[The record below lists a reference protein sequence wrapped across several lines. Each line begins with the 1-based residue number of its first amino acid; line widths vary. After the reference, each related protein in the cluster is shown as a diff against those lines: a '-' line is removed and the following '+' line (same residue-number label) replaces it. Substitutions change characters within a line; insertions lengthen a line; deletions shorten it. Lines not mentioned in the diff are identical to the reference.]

1 VSDAVP
7 VHNQTQE
14 DPMISMGI
22 KRGVRGTAMSALL
35 AAALTSLVVL
45 GFASQAFAT
54 KPTGDFVNFGNCPTK
69 TAGVNFCVFGQTTSG
84 EFKIKN
90 TEVPITKTIT
100 IQGGIIDNEETGVE
114 TWVNAAN
121 GAETLSKTP
130 QNVPGGVLKLVA
142 PSFFPEP
149 LKKIWEELIA
159 KSALGASAT
168 AELEGKITISR
179 LNLITGAPDALSLPV
194 RVHLENEFLGPKCY
208 VGSASKPVVIELT
221 AGETKPPLP
230 NKAIKGSLGEP
241 EFKDEGNLL
250 ILRKNELVNNT
261 FSAPGAEGCGSQIL
275 FGLFTGLIDEAVN
288 AEIGLPSA
296 SGNNTA
302 IFKGTLENARASAVI
317 ASEK

>member
-1 VSDAVP
+1 MTRMGKPHMGLLAV
-7 VHNQTQE
+7 
-14 DPMISMGI
+14 
-22 KRGVRGTAMSALL
+22 A
-35 AAALTSLVVL
+35 AAALMALV
-45 GFASQAFAT
+45 FAGPALAT
-54 KPTGDFVNFGNCPTK
+54 KPTGDFVNFANCPTK
-69 TAGVNFCVFGQTTSG
+69 TAGVNYCVFGQTTSG
-84 EFKIKN
+84 EFKIKK

-100 IQGGIIDNEETGVE
+100 IQGGIIENEVTEAE

-159 KSALGASAT
+159 KSALGANAT

-179 LNLITGAPDALSLPV
+179 ANLLTGAPDALSLPV

-208 VGSASKPVVIELT
+208 VGSSSKPVVIELT
-221 AGETKPPLP
+221 TGATSPPLP
-230 NKAIKGSLGEP
+230 NKSIKGSLGEV
-241 EFKDEGNLL
+241 ELKDESNLL
-250 ILRKNELVNNT
+250 ILKKNELVNNT
-261 FSAPGAEGCGSQIL
+261 FAAPGAEGCGSQIL
-275 FGLFTGLIDEAVN
+275 FGIFTGLIDEAVN

-302 IFKGTLENARASAVI
+302 IFKGSLENASAAAVV

>member
-1 VSDAVP
+1 MIRMGKPHLGLLAV
-7 VHNQTQE
+7 
-14 DPMISMGI
+14 
-22 KRGVRGTAMSALL
+22 A
-35 AAALTSLVVL
+35 AAALMALA
-45 GFASQAFAT
+45 FAGPAMAT
-54 KPTGDFVNFGNCPTK
+54 KPTGAFVNFGNCPTK
-69 TAGVNFCVFGQTTSG
+69 TAGVNYCVFGQTTSG

-100 IQGGIIDNEETGVE
+100 IQGGIIENEETGAE

-130 QNVPGGVLKLVA
+130 ENVPGGVLKLVA
-142 PSFFPEP
+142 PSFFFEP
-149 LKKIWEELIA
+149 LKKIWEEFIA
-159 KSALGASAT
+159 KSFLGANAT

-179 LNLITGAPDALSLPV
+179 LNLLTGEPDALSLPV
-194 RVHLENEFLGPKCY
+194 RVHLENGFLGSKCY
-208 VGSASKPVVIELT
+208 VGSSSKPVTIELT
-221 AGETKPPLP
+221 TGETKPPLP

-241 EFKDEGNLL
+241 EFLEEGNLL
-250 ILRKNELVNNT
+250 ILKKNELVNNS

-302 IFKGTLENARASAVI
+302 IFKGTLENASAAAVV